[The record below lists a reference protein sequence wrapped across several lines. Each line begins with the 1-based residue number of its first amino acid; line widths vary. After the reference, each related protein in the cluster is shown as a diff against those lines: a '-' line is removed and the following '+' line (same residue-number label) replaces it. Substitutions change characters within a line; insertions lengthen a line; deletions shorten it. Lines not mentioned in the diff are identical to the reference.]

1 VHGIRSLML
10 NQPTKTVDATYIN
23 SIWIVG
29 WACMSDLASQL
40 CPRSGSSRKWIS
52 SSYDHACACQ
62 KIQTKTQTKAHFS
75 LD

>member
-10 NQPTKTVDATYIN
+10 NQPTKTVDATYTN

-40 CPRSGSSRKWIS
+40 CPPLG
-52 SSYDHACACQ
+52 
-62 KIQTKTQTKAHFS
+62 
-75 LD
+75 